1 MSLSRHTHTHT
12 LTDPLLIP
20 QRCPSYLI
28 PIPDTRMG
36 AKYLP
41 DRGPDTNSQC
51 HSAKNESLPTP
62 FRWILIYLYL
72 AGIWLLY
79 TPVKSG
85 LIIHWV
91 ILMHIFHNKA
101 STRVDEKEQSL
112 NLSDTIPSELPELK
126 LLCLCCEGQLALM
139 KIGSVHTTQGHLKIH
154 DEA

>member
-101 STRVDEKEQSL
+101 STRVDEKEQIKFWIFQTPYHQSCL
-112 NLSDTIPSELPELK
+112 NLSCFASAVKDSLRLRK
-126 LLCLCCEGQLALM
+126 SVLC
-139 KIGSVHTTQGHLKIH
+139 TQRK
-154 DEA
+154 ET